1 MGVVISNI
9 ISPAGINAGKPIAKT
24 LRLGAALAINPT
36 EALITSS
43 PNTTGKPIA
52 AAPINIVPDQF
63 TAPSA
68 SLHLMPPL
76 REEPLQSY
84 IEEPIEE

>member
-9 ISPAGINAGKPIAKT
+9 MSPAGINAGKPIAKT

-52 AAPINIVPDQF
+52 AAPINIVPDQLTSPISIAPLIASPARG
-63 TAPSA
+63 TASK
-68 SLHLMPPL
+68 L
-76 REEPLQSY
+76 Y
-84 IEEPIEE
+84 